1 MPGSRLVFGPFV
13 LKAGRLTRNGEA
25 VAVGQ
30 RGLAVLQALVEAG
43 GAAVSK
49 AQLLERAWPDVVV
62 EEGNLAVQVAA
73 LRKLLGPAPDGGA
86 WIETVARGGYRIAAT
101 AGAMA
106 TTLHAM
112 PERPAIAVL
121 PFANLGDDVEQA
133 YFADGVAD
141 DIITALSRFRSFSV
155 VARNSSFAYRGGAAD
170 TQKAAR
176 DLDVRYVLEGS
187 VRRAGDRLRI
197 SAQLVE
203 SGKGARLWAGTYD
216 GSTAELFAFQD
227 RITES
232 VATAIGPQIQRAEIE
247 RSRRERPGSIAAY
260 DVYLRAL
267 PKILAETE
275 AQNAAAWRILLDG
288 LAADP
293 DDGLLNAHAAWV
305 LEHRITM
312 GWPPLAADDRERCF
326 AFARRGLEAA
336 GDDPAAAVHCA
347 MALIQVAHAY
357 DWGMAVLE
365 DALEANPNNLTV
377 VTASGIGHLHCGS
390 VETALSLFRRA
401 RRLSPRDPFAHIALS
416 GSAHAH
422 LVAGDAEAALD
433 AASRALA
440 VNPNFDPAYWILAA
454 ANARLGRREAAAAAV
469 AALRR
474 IAPGVTIASI
484 RAGQPAKHP
493 ERLSTILDG
502 LRLAGLEPG

>member
-1 MPGSRLVFGPFV
+1 MPGSRFAFGPFV
-13 LKAGRLTRNGEA
+13 LEAGRLSRNGEP

-30 RGLAVLQALVEAG
+30 RGLAVLGVLLEAG

-49 AQLLERAWPDVVV
+49 SELLERAWPDVIV

-73 LRKLLGPAPDGGA
+73 LRKLLGPAPDGGP
-86 WIETVARGGYRIAAT
+86 WIETVARGGYRIAGT
-101 AGAMA
+101 TGAFRA
-106 TTLHAM
+106 APDAM

-155 VARNSSFAYRGGAAD
+155 VARNSSFAYRHGGDALV
-170 TQKAAR
+170 AAR
-176 DLDVRYVLEGS
+176 DLDVPYVLEGS

-203 SGKGARLWAGTYD
+203 SRRGARLWTETYD

-227 RITES
+227 RISES
-232 VATAIGPQIQRAEIE
+232 VATAIGPHIQRAEIE

-275 AQNAAAWRILLDG
+275 EQNTAAWRILLDG

-312 GWPPLAADDRERCF
+312 GWPPFAADDRERCF

-336 GDDPAAAVHCA
+336 GDDPAVAVPCA

-390 VETALSLFRRA
+390 VETALALFRRA
-401 RRLSPRDPFAHIALS
+401 RRLSPRDPLAHIALS
-416 GSAHAH
+416 GAAHAH
-422 LVAGDAEAALD
+422 MAAGEFDAALD
-433 AASRALA
+433 AASHALA
-440 VNPNFDPAYWILAA
+440 VNPNFDAAYRVLAA
-454 ANARLGRREAAAAAV
+454 ANARLGRPDAAAAALT
-469 AALRR
+469 ALRR

-493 ERLSTILDG
+493 ERMAAVLDG
-502 LRLAGLEPG
+502 LHLAGLEPG